1 MTHFLIS
8 DTHFGHA
15 NIITFKRDDGA
26 PLRDFKSVEEM
37 DETIIANWNNT
48 VKPTDTVYHLG
59 DVVINRRCLSTVGRL
74 NGRKKLVRGN
84 HDLFK
89 LADYTPYF
97 EDVYGVYVLKDIIL
111 SHIPLHRE
119 CLTERFGTNVHGH
132 LHSNR
137 VMRHSKLNE
146 EYVIDKKYFSVCV
159 EQINYTPISLEELRL
174 KIKED

>member
-8 DTHFGHA
+8 DTHFGHT
-15 NIITFKRDDGA
+15 NITTFKRDDGT
-26 PLRDFKSVEEM
+26 PLRPFKTVEEM

-89 LADYTPYF
+89 LSDYAPYF

-111 SHIPLHRE
+111 SHIPLHPA
-119 CLTERFGTNVHGH
+119 CMTERFGTNIHGH

-137 VMRHSKLNE
+137 VMCFSGGGR
-146 EYVIDKKYFSVCV
+146 IDKKYFSVCV
-159 EQINYTPISLEELRL
+159 EHINYTPISLEELRI
-174 KIKED
+174 KITEQQNA